1 MVSNAHII
9 YKYDTCEKQGTLH
22 LFNVRLEDAT
32 RQRDE
37 LQSSREEEVSHLK
50 QQLERTSTRMGALEG
65 ELTEAR
71 RTEVKVNEVA
81 KGLREELEKK

>member
-1 MVSNAHII
+1 M
-9 YKYDTCEKQGTLH
+9 
-22 LFNVRLEDAT
+22 FNGRLEDAT

-50 QQLERTSTRMGALEG
+50 EQLERTTARMGALEG

-71 RTEVKVNEVA
+71 RSEVKANEVA

>member
-1 MVSNAHII
+1 M
-9 YKYDTCEKQGTLH
+9 
-22 LFNVRLEDAT
+22 FNDRLENAT
-32 RQRDE
+32 RQQVE

-50 QQLERTSTRMGALEG
+50 EQLERTTTKMGALDG

-71 RTEVKVNEVA
+71 RTEVEANEVA

>member
-1 MVSNAHII
+1 M
-9 YKYDTCEKQGTLH
+9 CTLR
-22 LFNVRLEDAT
+22 LFNDRLEDAT
-32 RQRDE
+32 RQLDE

-50 QQLERTSTRMGALEG
+50 EQLERTTTRMGALEG

>member
-1 MVSNAHII
+1 MLQL
-9 YKYDTCEKQGTLH
+9 Y
-22 LFNVRLEDAT
+22 RLEDAT

-50 QQLERTSTRMGALEG
+50 EQLERTTTRMEALEG

-81 KGLREELEKK
+81 KGLKEELEKK